1 MSLNAFFFFFFTD
14 FASFRCISLN
24 SRGKFKRVARFKDHC
39 GWRKTFNYN
48 GVSFFSSFENINP
61 WIKPNARNWAWF
73 KFKRRLSR
81 KFRGLGGVPKC
92 GVPS

>member
-1 MSLNAFFFFFFTD
+1 MVGVKHSIT
-14 FASFRCISLN
+14 I
-24 SRGKFKRVARFKDHC
+24 
-39 GWRKTFNYN
+39 
-48 GVSFFSSFENINP
+48 GVSSFSSFENINP